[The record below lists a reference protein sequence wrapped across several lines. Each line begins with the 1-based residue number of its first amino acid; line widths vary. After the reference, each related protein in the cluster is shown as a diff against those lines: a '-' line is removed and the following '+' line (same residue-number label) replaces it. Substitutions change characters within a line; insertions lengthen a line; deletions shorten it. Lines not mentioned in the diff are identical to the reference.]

1 MVSGPTADL
10 LDTSNI
16 SDTTDTTDIPDIP
29 EISEISDIPEIPDCP
44 EITDCADI
52 PECDDSSDASFE
64 EENVTYTSSGGETLE
79 IHRFVKDG
87 VKMISMNGIDL
98 PLESLLSI
106 IGDLDVEADEA
117 KEGERAINELYNL
130 DLYVLLT
137 LYTVLILF
145 LMNIFTC
152 KAF

>member
-29 EISEISDIPEIPDCP
+29 EISDIPDCP

-52 PECDDSSDASFE
+52 PECDDSSDVSFE

-117 KEGERAINELYNL
+117 DEADEAKGGERAINELYNL
-130 DLYVLLT
+130 DLYVVLT
-137 LYTVLILF
+137 VYTVLILF